1 MYHISNDK
9 RASESA
15 HRIRQA
21 LEKLL
26 EKHSFDGISVSQIC
40 TQAEV
45 SRTTF
50 YRLFDIPADIIQW
63 YCDMHSQA
71 LVAELKKEEL
81 AVLEKPFH
89 FNVRYILEH
98 PEALELA
105 YKAGRIDIADNSFFR
120 NVEPML
126 NEVREKHQLNDADMH
141 MSTTLV
147 SAIITSAAKVW
158 MDDGKKVSADVIC
171 EQIIRIIR
179 HLQ

>member
-9 RASESA
+9 RALESA
-15 HRIRQA
+15 QRIRQA

-50 YRLFDIPADIIQW
+50 YRLFDIPADIIRW
-63 YCDMHSQA
+63 YCDCSVKEMCQKLQQQDMS
-71 LVAELKKEEL
+71 VREL
-81 AVLEKPFH
+81 PFQFIVYDI
-89 FNVRYILEH
+89 FNH

-105 YKAGRIDIADNSFFR
+105 YKAGRVDMADAAFAENISPLLGEVKR
-120 NVEPML
+120 KYQISETDL
-126 NEVREKHQLNDADMH
+126 N

-147 SAIITSAAKVW
+147 SAIITASFRAW
-158 MDDGKKVSADVIC
+158 IDSGKSEPIDIFYERV
-171 EQIIRIIR
+171 IRIIE
-179 HLQ
+179 HLH